1 MMHVSTSDS
10 TTPRH
15 TAPILAWTSTEL
27 AAIDR
32 ADEIEVST
40 RRADGSLRTSR
51 IVWVVRDGNS
61 FYVRSVNGP
70 QAGWYRDVQ
79 SRHAGVVTVERLGRD
94 VTFVEAGTH
103 AGEDSGLDDRLDEA
117 YRAKYGR
124 WAGPVTR
131 ITAQPAR
138 LTTLRLDPA

>member
-1 MMHVSTSDS
+1 MSTSDT

-15 TAPILAWTSTEL
+15 TAPIVSWTSTEL
-27 AAIDR
+27 AAVDR

-40 RRADGSLRTSR
+40 RRADGTMRSSR
-51 IVWVVRDGNS
+51 IVWVVRDGDS

-70 QAGWYRDVQ
+70 DAAWYRGVQ
-79 SRHAGVVTVERLGRD
+79 SGHAGAVTAGPLGRD
-94 VTFVEAGTH
+94 VTFVEAGDHVGDHT
-103 AGEDSGLDDRLDEA
+103 GLDDRLDEA

-138 LTTLRLDPA
+138 ETTLRLDPA

>member
-1 MMHVSTSDS
+1 MSESD
-10 TTPRH
+10 TTRPRH
-15 TAPILAWTSTEL
+15 TAPIVAWTSTEL
-27 AAIDR
+27 AAVGR

-40 RRADGSLRTSR
+40 RRGDGTLRTSR
-51 IVWVVRDGNS
+51 IVWVVREGDS

-70 QAGWYRDVQ
+70 EAAWYRGVQ
-79 SRHAGVVTVERLGRD
+79 SSHAGVVTVGRLGRD
-94 VTFVEAGTH
+94 VKFVEVGNHVGDDT
-103 AGEDSGLDDRLDEA
+103 GLDDRLDEA

-138 LTTLRLDPA
+138 ETTLRLDPA

>member
-1 MMHVSTSDS
+1 VSTSDT

-15 TAPILAWTSTEL
+15 TTPIVAWASPEL

-32 ADEIEVST
+32 ADEIQVST
-40 RRADGSLRTSR
+40 RRADGTLRTSR
-51 IVWVVRDGNS
+51 IVWVVREGDS

-70 QAGWYRDVQ
+70 EAAWYRGVQ
-79 SRHAGVVTVERLGRD
+79 SRHAGVVTVGRLGRD
-94 VTFVEAGTH
+94 VTFAEAGDH
-103 AGEDSGLDDRLDEA
+103 AGDDTGLDDTLDEA

-124 WAGPVTR
+124 WTGPVKR

-138 LTTLRLDPA
+138 ETTLRLDLA

>member
-1 MMHVSTSDS
+1 MSEFDT

-15 TAPILAWTSTEL
+15 TTAIPAWTSTEL

-40 RRADGSLRTSR
+40 RRSDGVLRTSR
-51 IVWVVRDGNS
+51 IVWAVREADS

-70 QAGWYRDVQ
+70 DAAWYRGVQ
-79 SRHAGVVTVERLGRD
+79 SRHAGVVTVGRLGRD
-94 VTFVEAGTH
+94 VTFAEV
-103 AGEDSGLDDRLDEA
+103 GEHVGDDTGLDDTLDEA

-124 WAGPVTR
+124 WPGPVKS

-138 LTTLRLDPA
+138 ETTLRIVPA